1 MIIAETIYTV
11 GNFKFDNFK
20 DAERFNIYL
29 NLGYFNDEQLT
40 KLYMG
45 YKNKIDYTIYA
56 NPKFNVYQMGRI
68 YTGLTKGLDVSVYA
82 KPEYTCYQ
90 MEEIRLGLL
99 KSLDV
104 KIYSDP
110 NIKAEDMERIRKE
123 LEKNIDNSNI
133 DWFTEI
139 QRIKQEMDSKK

>member
-82 KPEYTCYQ
+82 KPAFDDEQ
-90 MEEIRLGLL
+90 MAGIMLGL
-99 KSLDV
+99 SEGLDV
-104 KIYSDP
+104 STYAKPEYKW
-110 NIKAEDMERIRKE
+110 NIMRVMRLE
-123 LEKNIDNSNI
+123 LRGK
-133 DWFTEI
+133 
-139 QRIKQEMDSKK
+139 

>member
-29 NLGYFNDEQLT
+29 DLGYFNDEQLT

-56 NPKFNVYQMGRI
+56 NPKFNVYQIGRI

-82 KPEYTCYQ
+82 KPAFDDEQ
-90 MEEIRLGLL
+90 MAEIMLGL
-99 KSLDV
+99 SEGLDV
-104 KIYSDP
+104 STYAKPEYKW
-110 NIKAEDMERIRKE
+110 NIMRVMRLE
-123 LEKNIDNSNI
+123 LRGK
-133 DWFTEI
+133 
-139 QRIKQEMDSKK
+139 

>member
-1 MIIAETIYTV
+1 MVVKKITYEV
-11 GNFKFDNFK
+11 GNFEFDNFK

-29 NLGYFNDEQLT
+29 DLGYFNDEQLT

-82 KPEYTCYQ
+82 KPAFDDEQ
-90 MEEIRLGLL
+90 MAEIMLGL
-99 KSLDV
+99 SEGLDV
-104 KIYSDP
+104 STYAKPEYKW
-110 NIKAEDMERIRKE
+110 NIMRVMRLE
-123 LEKNIDNSNI
+123 LRGK
-133 DWFTEI
+133 
-139 QRIKQEMDSKK
+139 

>member
-29 NLGYFNDEQLT
+29 DLGYFNDEQLT

-56 NPKFNVYQMGRI
+56 NPKFNVYQMARI

-82 KPEYTCYQ
+82 KPAFDDEQ
-90 MEEIRLGLL
+90 MAEIMLGL
-99 KSLDV
+99 SEGLDV
-104 KIYSDP
+104 STYAKPEYKW
-110 NIKAEDMERIRKE
+110 NIMRVMRLE
-123 LEKNIDNSNI
+123 LRGK
-133 DWFTEI
+133 
-139 QRIKQEMDSKK
+139 

>member
-29 NLGYFNDEQLT
+29 DLGYFNDEQLT

-82 KPEYTCYQ
+82 KPAFDDEQ
-90 MEEIRLGLL
+90 MAEIMLGL
-99 KSLDV
+99 SEGLDV
-104 KIYSDP
+104 STYAKPEYKW
-110 NIKAEDMERIRKE
+110 NIMRVMRLE
-123 LEKNIDNSNI
+123 LRGK
-133 DWFTEI
+133 
-139 QRIKQEMDSKK
+139 

>member
-1 MIIAETIYTV
+1 MIITETIYTV

-29 NLGYFNDEQLT
+29 DLGYFNDEQLT

-68 YTGLTKGLDVSVYA
+68 YTGLTKGLNVSVYA
-82 KPEYTCYQ
+82 KPTFDDEQ
-90 MEEIRLGLL
+90 MAEIMLGL
-99 KSLDV
+99 SEGLDV
-104 KIYSDP
+104 STYAKPEYKW
-110 NIKAEDMERIRKE
+110 NIMRAMRLE
-123 LEKNIDNSNI
+123 LRGK
-133 DWFTEI
+133 
-139 QRIKQEMDSKK
+139 

>member
-29 NLGYFNDEQLT
+29 DLGYFNDEQLT

-82 KPEYTCYQ
+82 KPAFDDEQ
-90 MEEIRLGLL
+90 MSEIMFGL
-99 KSLDV
+99 SEGLDV
-104 KIYSDP
+104 STYAKPEYKW
-110 NIKAEDMERIRKE
+110 NIMRAMRLE
-123 LEKNIDNSNI
+123 LRGK
-133 DWFTEI
+133 
-139 QRIKQEMDSKK
+139 

>member
-29 NLGYFNDEQLT
+29 DLGYFNNEQLT

-82 KPEYTCYQ
+82 KPAFDDEQ
-90 MEEIRLGLL
+90 MAEIMLGL
-99 KSLDV
+99 SEGLDV
-104 KIYSDP
+104 STYAKPEYKW
-110 NIKAEDMERIRKE
+110 NIMRVMRLE
-123 LEKNIDNSNI
+123 LRGK
-133 DWFTEI
+133 
-139 QRIKQEMDSKK
+139 

>member
-82 KPEYTCYQ
+82 KPAFDDEQ
-90 MEEIRLGLL
+90 MAEIMLGL
-99 KSLDV
+99 SEGLDV
-104 KIYSDP
+104 STYAKPEYKW
-110 NIKAEDMERIRKE
+110 NIMRVMRLE
-123 LEKNIDNSNI
+123 LRGK
-133 DWFTEI
+133 
-139 QRIKQEMDSKK
+139 

>member
-29 NLGYFNDEQLT
+29 DLGYFNDEQLT

-56 NPKFNVYQMGRI
+56 NPKFNVYQMSRI

-82 KPEYTCYQ
+82 TPEFNFEQMDEIYQGIKDGIDVSTYAKPEYKWNI
-90 MEEIRLGLL
+90 MRAMRL
-99 KSLDV
+99 
-104 KIYSDP
+104 
-110 NIKAEDMERIRKE
+110 E
-123 LEKNIDNSNI
+123 LRGK
-133 DWFTEI
+133 
-139 QRIKQEMDSKK
+139 

>member
-29 NLGYFNDEQLT
+29 DLGYFNDEQLT

-68 YTGLTKGLDVSVYA
+68 YTVKLIINHILILNLILNKWKKS
-82 KPEYTCYQ
+82 E
-90 MEEIRLGLL
+90 LGL
-99 KSLDV
+99 
-104 KIYSDP
+104 
-110 NIKAEDMERIRKE
+110 E
-123 LEKNIDNSNI
+123 
-133 DWFTEI
+133 
-139 QRIKQEMDSKK
+139 

>member
-11 GNFKFDNFK
+11 GNFKFDNLK

-29 NLGYFNDEQLT
+29 DLGYFNDEQLT

-45 YKNKIDYTIYA
+45 YKNKINYTIYA

-82 KPEYTCYQ
+82 NPEFTPEQIFQIKEGLIQGLDVSIYANPEYDWVQ
-90 MEEIRLGLL
+90 MEKIRL
-99 KSLDV
+99 K
-104 KIYSDP
+104 
-110 NIKAEDMERIRKE
+110 
-123 LEKNIDNSNI
+123 LENEK
-133 DWFTEI
+133 
-139 QRIKQEMDSKK
+139 

>member
-29 NLGYFNDEQLT
+29 DLGYFNDEQLT

-56 NPKFNVYQMGRI
+56 NPKFNVYQMSRI

-82 KPEYTCYQ
+82 KPAFDDEQ
-90 MEEIRLGLL
+90 MAEIMFGL
-99 KSLDV
+99 SEGLDV
-104 KIYSDP
+104 ATYAKPEYKW
-110 NIKAEDMERIRKE
+110 NIMRAMRLE
-123 LEKNIDNSNI
+123 LRGK
-133 DWFTEI
+133 
-139 QRIKQEMDSKK
+139 

>member
-82 KPEYTCYQ
+82 KPAFDDEQ
-90 MEEIRLGLL
+90 MSEIMFGL
-99 KSLDV
+99 SEGLDV
-104 KIYSDP
+104 STYAKPEYKW
-110 NIKAEDMERIRKE
+110 NIMRAMRLE
-123 LEKNIDNSNI
+123 LRGK
-133 DWFTEI
+133 
-139 QRIKQEMDSKK
+139 

>member
-29 NLGYFNDEQLT
+29 DLGYFNDEQLT

-82 KPEYTCYQ
+82 KSAFDDEQMAEIMLGLSEGLDVSTYAKPEYKWNI
-90 MEEIRLGLL
+90 MRVMRL
-99 KSLDV
+99 
-104 KIYSDP
+104 
-110 NIKAEDMERIRKE
+110 E
-123 LEKNIDNSNI
+123 LRGK
-133 DWFTEI
+133 
-139 QRIKQEMDSKK
+139 

>member
-29 NLGYFNDEQLT
+29 DLGYFNDEQLT

-68 YTGLTKGLDVSVYA
+68 YTGLTKRLDVSVYA
-82 KPEYTCYQ
+82 KPAFDDEQ
-90 MEEIRLGLL
+90 MAEIMLGL
-99 KSLDV
+99 SEGLDV
-104 KIYSDP
+104 STYAKPEYKW
-110 NIKAEDMERIRKE
+110 NIMRVMRLE
-123 LEKNIDNSNI
+123 LRGK
-133 DWFTEI
+133 
-139 QRIKQEMDSKK
+139 

>member
-11 GNFKFDNFK
+11 GNFKFDNLK

-29 NLGYFNDEQLT
+29 DLGYFNDEQLT

-45 YKNKIDYTIYA
+45 YKNKINYTIYA

-82 KPEYTCYQ
+82 KPAFDDEQ
-90 MEEIRLGLL
+90 MAEIMLGL
-99 KSLDV
+99 SEGLDV
-104 KIYSDP
+104 STYAKPEYKW
-110 NIKAEDMERIRKE
+110 NIMRVMRLE
-123 LEKNIDNSNI
+123 LRGK
-133 DWFTEI
+133 
-139 QRIKQEMDSKK
+139 

>member
-29 NLGYFNDEQLT
+29 DLGYFNDEQLT

-45 YKNKIDYTIYA
+45 YKNKIDYTIYV

-82 KPEYTCYQ
+82 KAAFDDEQMAEIMLGLSEGLDVSTYAKPEYKWNI
-90 MEEIRLGLL
+90 MRVMRL
-99 KSLDV
+99 
-104 KIYSDP
+104 
-110 NIKAEDMERIRKE
+110 E
-123 LEKNIDNSNI
+123 LRGK
-133 DWFTEI
+133 
-139 QRIKQEMDSKK
+139 

>member
-11 GNFKFDNFK
+11 GNFKFDNLK

-29 NLGYFNDEQLT
+29 DLGYFNDEQLT

-56 NPKFNVYQMGRI
+56 NPKFNVYQMARI

-82 KPEYTCYQ
+82 KPAFDDEQ
-90 MEEIRLGLL
+90 MAEIMLGL
-99 KSLDV
+99 SEGLDV
-104 KIYSDP
+104 STYAKPEYKW
-110 NIKAEDMERIRKE
+110 NIMRVMRLE
-123 LEKNIDNSNI
+123 LRGK
-133 DWFTEI
+133 
-139 QRIKQEMDSKK
+139 